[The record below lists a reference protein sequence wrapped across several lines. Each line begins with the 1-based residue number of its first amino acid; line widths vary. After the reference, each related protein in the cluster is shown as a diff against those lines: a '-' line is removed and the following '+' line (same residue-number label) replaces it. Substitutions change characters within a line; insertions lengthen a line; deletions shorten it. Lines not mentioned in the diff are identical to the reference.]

1 MNHGYIIF
9 GAKDSYCN
17 LATKLYFCVSFCNY
31 PLYICSYLYY
41 IANFSLTL
49 QIINQS
55 YIRYETRQKR
65 ADAKKALKN
74 LLFNS
79 GSSKITFEVD
89 ISIPIWSKSLVIFFF
104 YISSLY
110 LFIYFFCSKTVLC
123 IHIFS
128 VTVVVE
134 FTLLW
139 N

>member
-9 GAKDSYCN
+9 GAKDLYCN
-17 LATKLYFCVSFCNY
+17 LATKLYFCVNY
-31 PLYICSYLYY
+31 PLYICSYIYY

-89 ISIPIWSKSLVIFFF
+89 ISIPI
-104 YISSLY
+104 
-110 LFIYFFCSKTVLC
+110 
-123 IHIFS
+123 
-128 VTVVVE
+128 
-134 FTLLW
+134 
-139 N
+139 